1 MVMEKAR
8 EYMSLAIWN
17 KGQLTEIRNLL
28 CIGQWPESLS

>member
-8 EYMSLAIWN
+8 EYVSLTIRN
-17 KGQLTEIRNLL
+17 EGQLTEIRNLL